1 MPEFQFES
9 LGDFLAM
16 GGDAG
21 FVWASYAAFLAFIA
35 WNLIQPRLQRRK
47 TFTLLRARLQRDAA
61 LQYRGQER
69 AQERAPQLQRRQED

>member
-16 GGDAG
+16 GGDAA
-21 FVWASYAAFLAFIA
+21 FVWASYACFFAFIA

-47 TFTLLRARLQRDAA
+47 TVALLRARLQRDAA
-61 LQYRGQER
+61 LQER
-69 AQERAPQLQRRQED
+69 QGHKGD